1 MKNKK
6 SNLDQLIENAIKAAA
21 SKKPL
26 HETRGQQIAKR
37 LREDDAYKKFFQSA
51 LDKFGVSSP
60 ADFDSDE
67 KKKEF
72 FNYVD
77 KNYSAKNEGKLRED
91 YFPVHGADSSDL
103 KKAKAALANWF
114 MNTMR
119 NPNTPSGQ
127 ASAGTLNKRS
137 LDILNDLI
145 DDYALAYAQDE
156 IEAAEKVMS
165 RRF

>member
-1 MKNKK
+1 MKKKK
-6 SNLDQLIENAIKAAA
+6 SSLDRLIENAVKAAA

-60 ADFDSDE
+60 ADFDSNE

-77 KNYSAKNEGKLRED
+77 KNYSAKTEGKLRED
-91 YFPVHGADSSDL
+91 YFPAHGTDSQDV
-103 KKAKAALANWF
+103 KKAKQALANWF
-114 MNTMR
+114 KNNMLLVI
-119 NPNTPSGQ
+119 Q
-127 ASAGTLNKRS
+127 NKPISRKAF
-137 LDILNDLI
+137 DILHDLI
-145 DDYALAYAQDE
+145 DDYALAF
-156 IEAAEKVMS
+156 AEDYTS
-165 RRF
+165 EPR

>member
-77 KNYSAKNEGKLRED
+77 KNYSAKTEGKLRED
-91 YFPVHGADSSDL
+91 YFPVHGADSPDV

-114 MNTMR
+114 KNMR
-119 NPNTPSGQ
+119 MQVPPKQ
-127 ASAGTLNKRS
+127 LN
-137 LDILNDLI
+137 ILNDLI

-165 RRF
+165 RKF

>member
-77 KNYSAKNEGKLRED
+77 KNYSAKNEGKLREA
-91 YFPVHGADSSDL
+91 YFPAHGEDSPEL

-114 MNTMR
+114 NNIVTGRVSAQSAVTR
-119 NPNTPSGQ
+119 NQ
-127 ASAGTLNKRS
+127 LN
-137 LDILNDLI
+137 ILNDLI
-145 DDYALAYAQDE
+145 EDYAYEYAQDW
-156 IEAAEKVMS
+156 ASGNVK
-165 RRF
+165 